1 MKWYDSPLALPLS
14 FRKLIC
20 VGVLV
25 HLNLI
30 RPGVAT
36 KRASRPPRGMV
47 FYLPPVFTI
56 FFRRL
61 ENELTHLKTCLRD
74 TETALFVFSLT
85 LC

>member
-36 KRASRPPRGMV
+36 KRASRPPQGMV
-47 FYLPPVFTI
+47 FYPNPPPNFASQRGTRI
-56 FFRRL
+56 W
-61 ENELTHLKTCLRD
+61 ED
-74 TETALFVFSLT
+74 S
-85 LC
+85 